1 MVESGSGFNRR
12 RFIGGV
18 AGAAAAGGVLSGLP
32 SGMAEALT
40 QPRRRGRLDDVEHV
54 VILMQENRSF
64 DHYYG
69 SMRGVRGFGDR
80 TAVTLPSGRSVFHQ
94 PDATR
99 TDGGYLLP
107 FHVDTSTV
115 DGQDLGDL
123 DHSWQPTHNAWD
135 EGAYDAWIPN
145 KSELTM
151 GYFTEADI
159 PFQRALASAFTIC
172 DHYFCSVQ
180 GPTTPNRLYH
190 WTATIDAA
198 GRFGG
203 PINYNPADYLPVL
216 SWPTYPE
223 RLQDAGISWQI
234 FANKEVGDGTDG
246 WVGDYGDNP
255 LWLFQAYHDALASP
269 DPAKQQLAARAN
281 VIKQWLPDSG
291 LGMDPKHVLAD
302 FIGACQTGKLP
313 KVSWIVAPYRWCEHP
328 AARPVDGA
336 VYMNTVLKAL
346 WGNQKLWDNT
356 VVFANFDE
364 NDGFFDHVVPPT
376 APAGA
381 EDEFIDGLPI
391 GLGPRVPMT
400 VISPWSRGG
409 WVNSQVFDHTSVLR
423 FLEQWTG
430 VREPNISAWRRS
442 ICGDLTS
449 CFDFSAWN
457 PGIPL
462 LPDTAAL
469 QREADQTQSKLPAP
483 TPPTEGAQ
491 RDPQQEPGTRPA
503 RPIPYQPVANATV
516 TASALTVHLA
526 NSGADAVQL
535 QVYPTGSAVVRRDVA
550 GGGTGSVAVSI
561 SGGYQVAVHG
571 PNRFLRVFNGTGA
584 GLGVEVAAL
593 VVGSADHPRLRISI
607 SNGGS
612 APATVRLRGQH
623 DFGASGTVRVAAGAT
638 VTEDLDV
645 VGRSQGWYDVSA
657 TVEGDPTFLREFVGH
672 LEYGADSV
680 TG

>member
-1 MVESGSGFNRR
+1 LPQS
-12 RFIGGV
+12 
-18 AGAAAAGGVLSGLP
+18 AAQ
-32 SGMAEALT
+32 ALT
-40 QPRRRGRLDDVEHV
+40 LPRKTGRLSDVEHV

-69 SMRGVRGFGDR
+69 TMRGVRGFSDR
-80 TAVTLPSGRSVFHQ
+80 AALRLPSGKSVLYQ
-94 PDATR
+94 PDTAR
-99 TDGGYLLP
+99 TDGGALLP
-107 FHVDTSTV
+107 FHVDTTKV

-135 EGAYDAWIPN
+135 DGAYDAWIPN

-151 GYFTEADI
+151 GYFTDADI
-159 PFQRALASAFTIC
+159 PFQRALSSAFTIC
-172 DHYFCSVQ
+172 DHYFCSIQ

-190 WTATIDAA
+190 WTGTIDAA

-234 FANKEVGDGTDG
+234 FANKEVGDGNDG

-255 LWLFQAYHDALASP
+255 LWLFHAYHDALASS
-269 DPAKQQLAARAN
+269 DPKQQQLAARAN
-281 VIKQWLPDSG
+281 VINQWLPDSG
-291 LGMDPKHVLAD
+291 QGMNPQHVLAD
-302 FIGACQTGKLP
+302 FIAACKTGNLP

-336 VYMNTVLKAL
+336 VYVSNVLKAL

-356 VVFANFDE
+356 ALFVNFDE

-376 APAGA
+376 APAGT
-381 EDEFIDGLPI
+381 EDEYIYGLPI
-391 GLGPRVPMT
+391 GLGPRVPMM

-430 VREPNISAWRRS
+430 VKEPNISDWRRT

-449 CFDFSAWN
+449 AFDFSAWN

-462 LPDTAAL
+462 LPDAAKL
-469 QREADQTQSKLPAP
+469 QAKADQTQSKLPTPAP
-483 TPPTEGAQ
+483 PAEGQQA
-491 RDPQQEPGTRPA
+491 DPQQEPGFRLA
-503 RPIPYQPVANATV
+503 RPIPYQAVANATLAAD
-516 TASALTVHLA
+516 ASALTVHMA
-526 NSGADAVQL
+526 NTGGNAIQL
-535 QVYPTGSAVVRRDVA
+535 QVYPTGSAILRQDVPA
-550 GGGTGSVAVSI
+550 HGTGQVDVPVSGAYDI
-561 SGGYQVAVHG
+561 AVHG
-571 PNRFLRVFNGTGA
+571 PNRFLRTFAGNGKGA
-584 GLGVEVAAL
+584 GVEVTVTIDGRCLKVAM
-593 VVGSADHPRLRISI
+593 

-612 APATVRLRGQH
+612 AAATVKLAGPHLGQ
-623 DFGASGTVRVAAGAT
+623 SGTFHVGAGHT
-638 VTEDLDV
+638 VTEEIDV
-645 VGRSQGWYDVSA
+645 VDLAQGWYDLTA
-657 TVEGDPTFLREFVGH
+657 TVTGDAAFQRRFVGH
-672 LEYGADSV
+672 VEYGNSIS
-680 TG
+680 G